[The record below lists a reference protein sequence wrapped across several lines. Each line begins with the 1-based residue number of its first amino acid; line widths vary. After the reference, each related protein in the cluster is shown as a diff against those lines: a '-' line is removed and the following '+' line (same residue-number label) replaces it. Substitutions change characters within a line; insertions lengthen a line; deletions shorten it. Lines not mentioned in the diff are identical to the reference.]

1 MNNWIKSAP
10 RPCVCKGK
18 HFRRADK
25 TRNNR
30 LIISWYAD
38 DFERPT
44 LRGCPFAADYG
55 RVVASLQRLP
65 CQKTKPKGLS
75 LRVWALTVLPY
86 LHILMTISGCFE
98 RPALRGRTFA
108 IHRGRVVAS
117 LQRLSCQK
125 TKPKGLLG
133 MFCRLTCEFI
143 TESQLLVR
151 MCEAI
156 GLINLLM

>member
-1 MNNWIKSAP
+1 M
-10 RPCVCKGK
+10 
-18 HFRRADK
+18 
-25 TRNNR
+25 
-30 LIISWYAD
+30 IISESTD

-44 LRGCPFAADYG
+44 LRGCPFAANYG
-55 RVVASLQRLP
+55 RVVASLQLLP

-86 LHILMTISGCFE
+86 LHILTTISGCFE
-98 RPALRGRTFA
+98 RPTLRGCTFA
-108 IHRGRVVAS
+108 THRGRVVAL
-117 LQRLSCQK
+117 LQHQPYQE

-143 TESQLLVR
+143 TESRSLVC
-151 MCEAI
+151 MCRAI